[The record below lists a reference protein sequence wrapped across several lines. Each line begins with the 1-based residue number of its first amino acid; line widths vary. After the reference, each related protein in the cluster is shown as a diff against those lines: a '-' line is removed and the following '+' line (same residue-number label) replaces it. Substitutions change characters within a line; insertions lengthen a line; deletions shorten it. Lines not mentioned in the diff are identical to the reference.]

1 MHFTYNDFEKIL
13 NIGIRLSTEKNRNLL
28 LAAILENAMEITSCD
43 ASTLYL
49 YENNCLSFKIMK
61 TLSMGI
67 SRGTDGEFIDDMP
80 PVPMNEQNICSYA
93 AIHRE
98 IVNVPDVDNS
108 DRFDFSGPRKYDALT
123 GYHTKSLLVIP
134 LEDNENKLIGVLQ
147 LINAMDGNGAVIPFD
162 EQYDII
168 IRSLGSMAAIE
179 LTNLLHMEEM
189 KAQLYSFV
197 EALTMALDERTPYN
211 ASHTENVEKYA
222 GLLADYISRMY
233 RAGKS
238 TEYFDQNRKEKL
250 QLAAL
255 LHDIGKITIP
265 RGIMNRATRL
275 DHDIRMV
282 DMRFELLNALY
293 EADMLR
299 GRISREEYEH
309 QRQDLESELAFIHKI
324 DGVPFLDDEN
334 YRHICRLA
342 EKYHQKEDGTVTK
355 YLTDQEIEHL
365 SIRRGTLSLEERKEM
380 ENHVVMTEKI
390 LHKVRF
396 NKNFS
401 DIPKWAASHHEFLDG
416 SGYPKHLAKDDLD
429 LETRILTV
437 ADIYDALTATD
448 RPYKKPV
455 PEEKALDILRD
466 MADEGKI
473 DRQLVEWLA
482 EALKAKGGY
491 RQ

>member
-13 NIGIRLSTEKNRNLL
+13 NIGIRLSTEKNRNRLL
-28 LAAILENAMEITSCD
+28 TAILENAMEITNCD

-49 YENNCLSFKIMK
+49 YENDRLSFKIMK

-98 IVNVPDVDNS
+98 IINVPDVDNS
-108 DRFDFSGPRKYDALT
+108 SRFDFSGPKRYDALT
-123 GYHTKSLLVIP
+123 GYHTRSQLVIP
-134 LEDNENKLIGVLQ
+134 LENNENELIGVLQ
-147 LINAMDGNGAVIPFD
+147 LINAMDADGTVIPFD

-211 ASHTENVEKYA
+211 AAHTEHVEKYA
-222 GLLADYISRMY
+222 GILADYITEMY
-233 RAGKS
+233 KKGRSKDF
-238 TEYFDQNRKEKL
+238 FDQDRKEKL

-265 RGIMNRATRL
+265 RSVMNRATRL
-275 DHDIRMV
+275 DHEIHMV
-282 DMRFELLNALY
+282 DMRFELLKSLY
-293 EADMLR
+293 ETDMLR
-299 GRISREEYEH
+299 GRISPEEYEKN
-309 QRQDLESELAFIHKI
+309 REELDAELAFIHRI
-324 DGVPFLDDEN
+324 DGVPFLKDED
-334 YRHICRLA
+334 YEHVCRLA
-342 EKYHQKEDGTVTK
+342 EKYHQREDGTVTK
-355 YLTDQEIEHL
+355 YLTEREIRHL
-365 SIRRGTLSLEERKEM
+365 GIRRGTLSLEERKEM

-396 NKNFS
+396 NKNYS
-401 DIPKWAASHHEFLDG
+401 MIPAWASSHHEFLDG
-416 SGYPKHLAKDDLD
+416 SGYPKHLTREELA
-429 LETRILTV
+429 LETRILTI

-455 PEEKALDILRD
+455 QQEKALNILRD
-466 MADEGKI
+466 MANEGKL
-473 DRQLVEWLA
+473 DQQLVEWLA
-482 EALKAKGGY
+482 EALKEKGGY
-491 RQ
+491 ME

>member
-1 MHFTYNDFEKIL
+1 MCFTYNDFKKIL
-13 NIGIRLSTEKNRNLL
+13 NIGIGLTTEKNQNRLL
-28 LAAILENAMEITSCD
+28 TAILENAMEITNCD

-49 YENNCLSFKIMK
+49 YENNCLNFKIMK
-61 TLSMGI
+61 TLSMGV

-80 PVPMNEQNICSYA
+80 PVPMDEQNICSYA

-98 IVNVPDVDNS
+98 IVNVPDADNS
-108 DRFDFSGPRKYDALT
+108 GQFDFSGPKRYDALT
-123 GYHTKSLLVIP
+123 GYHTRSQLVIP
-134 LEDNENKLIGVLQ
+134 LENNENELIGVLQ
-147 LINAMDGNGAVIPFD
+147 LINAMDPDGTVIPFD

-211 ASHTENVEKYA
+211 ASHTEHVEKYA
-222 GLLADYISRMY
+222 GLLADHISKMY
-233 RAGKS
+233 KEGKS
-238 TEYFDQNRKEKL
+238 TEFFDQDRKEKL

-265 RGIMNRATRL
+265 RGVMNRATRL
-275 DHDIRMV
+275 DRDICMV
-282 DMRFELLNALY
+282 DMRFELLKSLY
-293 EADMLR
+293 ETDMLR
-299 GRISREEYEH
+299 GRISQKEYERL
-309 QRQDLESELAFIHKI
+309 QEELDSELAFIHKI
-324 DGVPFLDDEN
+324 DGAPFLNDEN
-334 YRHICRLA
+334 YEHVCRLA
-342 EKYHQKEDGTVTK
+342 RKYHQKEDGTVTK
-355 YLTDQEIEHL
+355 YLTEQEAEHL

-380 ENHVVMTEKI
+380 ENHVVMTDKI

-396 NKNFS
+396 NKNYR
-401 DIPKWAASHHEFLDG
+401 IIMKWASSHHEFLDG
-416 SGYPKHLAKDDLD
+416 SGYPRHLTEESLD

-455 PEEKALDILRD
+455 PKEKALDILRS
-466 MADEGKI
+466 MAEEGKI

-482 EALKAKGGY
+482 EALEL
-491 RQ
+491 QEE

>member
-1 MHFTYNDFEKIL
+1 MYFTYNDFQKIL
-13 NIGIRLSTEKNRNLL
+13 NIGIRLSTEKDRNRLL
-28 LAAILENAMEITSCD
+28 TAILENAMEITNCD

-98 IVNVPDVDNS
+98 IVNVPDLDHS
-108 DRFDFSGPRKYDALT
+108 DQFDFSGPRRYDALT
-123 GYHTKSLLVIP
+123 GYHTRSQLVIP
-134 LEDNENKLIGVLQ
+134 LENNENELIGVLQ
-147 LINAMDGNGAVIPFD
+147 LINAMDQNGSVIPFD

-179 LTNLLHMEEM
+179 LTNLLHMEEI

-197 EALTMALDERTPYN
+197 EALTMTLDERTPYN
-211 ASHTENVEKYA
+211 ASHTKHVEKYA
-222 GLLADYISRMY
+222 GLLANYISEMY
-233 RAGKS
+233 RCGKS
-238 TEYFDQNRKEKL
+238 SEFFDQDRKEKL
-250 QLAAL
+250 RLSAL

-265 RGIMNRATRL
+265 RSIMNRATRL
-275 DHDIRMV
+275 DQDIHTV
-282 DMRFELLNALY
+282 DMRFELLKSLY
-293 EADMLR
+293 ETDMLR
-299 GRISREEYEH
+299 GRITRDDYEKH
-309 QRQDLESELAFIHKI
+309 RDELDAELAFIHKI

-334 YRHICRLA
+334 YDHVCRLA
-342 EKYHQKEDGTVTK
+342 KKYHQKEDGTVTK
-355 YLTDQEIEHL
+355 YLTEQETEHL

-380 ENHVVMTEKI
+380 ENHVIMTEKI
-390 LHKVRF
+390 LQKVRF
-396 NKNFS
+396 NKNYS
-401 DIPKWAASHHEFLDG
+401 IIPKWAASHHEFLDG
-416 SGYPKHLAKDDLD
+416 SGYPNHLTADELD

-455 PEEKALDILRD
+455 PREKALDILRD
-466 MADEGKI
+466 MAKEGKI
-473 DRQLVEWLA
+473 DGQLVEWLA
-482 EALKAKGGY
+482 EALEAEGGY
-491 RQ
+491 KK

>member
-1 MHFTYNDFEKIL
+1 MYFTYNDFKKIL
-13 NIGIRLSTEKNRNLL
+13 NIGIGLSTEKNRNRLL
-28 LAAILENAMEITSCD
+28 TAILENAMEITNCD

-98 IVNVPDVDNS
+98 IVNVPDVGNS
-108 DRFDFSGPRKYDALT
+108 DRFDFSGPKRYDALT
-123 GYHTKSLLVIP
+123 GYHTKSQLVIP
-134 LEDNENKLIGVLQ
+134 LENNENELIGVLQ
-147 LINAMDGNGAVIPFD
+147 LINAMDPDGTVIPFD

-211 ASHTENVEKYA
+211 AAHTEHVEKYA
-222 GLLADYISRMY
+222 GLLADHISKMY
-233 RAGKS
+233 EKGKS
-238 TEYFDQNRKEKL
+238 TEFFDQDRKEKL

-282 DMRFELLNALY
+282 DMRFELLKSLY
-293 EADMLR
+293 ETDMLR
-299 GRISREEYEH
+299 GRMSQKEYE
-309 QRQDLESELAFIHKI
+309 RQQEELDSELAFIHEI
-324 DGVPFLDDEN
+324 DGAPFLNDEN
-334 YRHICRLA
+334 YEHVCHLA
-342 EKYHQKEDGTVTK
+342 RKYHQKEDGTVTK
-355 YLTDQEIEHL
+355 YLTEQEAEHL

-396 NKNFS
+396 NKNYS
-401 DIPKWAASHHEFLDG
+401 IIPKWASSHHEFLDG
-416 SGYPKHLAKDDLD
+416 SGYPKHLTEDELD

-455 PEEKALDILRD
+455 PREKALDILRS
-466 MADEGKI
+466 MAEEGKI

-482 EALKAKGGY
+482 EALDA
-491 RQ
+491 QEE

>member
-1 MHFTYNDFEKIL
+1 MYFTYNDFKKIL
-13 NIGIRLSTEKNRNLL
+13 NIGIGLSTEKNQNRLL
-28 LAAILENAMEITSCD
+28 TAILENAMEITNCD

-61 TLSMGI
+61 TISMGV
-67 SRGTDGEFIDDMP
+67 SRGADGEFIDDMP

-98 IVNVPDVDNS
+98 IVNVPDVHNS
-108 DRFDFSGPRKYDALT
+108 DRFDFSGPKKYDALT
-123 GYHTKSLLVIP
+123 GYHTRSQMVIP
-134 LEDNENKLIGVLQ
+134 LENNENELIGVLQ
-147 LINAMDGNGAVIPFD
+147 LINAMDQNGSVIPFD

-211 ASHTENVEKYA
+211 ASHTEHVEKYA
-222 GLLADYISRMY
+222 GLLADYISKMY
-233 RAGKS
+233 NKGKS
-238 TEYFDQNRKEKL
+238 TEFFDKERKEKL

-265 RGIMNRATRL
+265 RSVMNRATRL
-275 DHDIRMV
+275 DHEIHMI
-282 DMRFELLNALY
+282 DMRFELLKSLY
-293 EADMLR
+293 EADMRR
-299 GRISREEYEH
+299 GRLSKEEYEEK
-309 QRQDLESELAFIHKI
+309 QVELDSELAFIHKI
-324 DGVPFLDDEN
+324 DGVPFLDDNN
-334 YRHICRLA
+334 YEHVCRLA
-342 EKYHQKEDGTVTK
+342 KKYHQKEDGTVTK
-355 YLTDQEIEHL
+355 YLTERETEHL
-365 SIRRGTLSLEERKEM
+365 SIRRGTLSQEERKEM

-396 NKNFS
+396 NKNYS
-401 DIPKWAASHHEFLDG
+401 IIPKWASSHHEFLDG
-416 SGYPKHLAKDDLD
+416 SGYPKHLTEDELD
-429 LETRILTV
+429 LETRILTI

-455 PEEKALDILRD
+455 PKEKALDILRD
-466 MADEGKI
+466 MAEEGKI
-473 DRQLVEWLA
+473 DLQLVEWLS
-482 EALKAKGGY
+482 EALDAQGG
-491 RQ
+491 

>member
-1 MHFTYNDFEKIL
+1 MHFTYNDFNKIL
-13 NIGIRLSTEKNRNLL
+13 NIGIRLSTEKNRNRLL
-28 LAAILENAMEITSCD
+28 TAILENAMEITNCD

-67 SRGTDGEFIDDMP
+67 SRGADGELIDDIP

-98 IVNVPDVDNS
+98 IVNVPDVAGS
-108 DRFDFSGPRKYDALT
+108 DRFDFSGPKRYDALT
-123 GYHTKSLLVIP
+123 GYHTRSLLVIP
-134 LEDNENKLIGVLQ
+134 LENNENELIGVLQ
-147 LINAMDGNGAVIPFD
+147 LINAMDADGTIIPFD

-211 ASHTENVEKYA
+211 ASHTEHVEKYA
-222 GLLADYISRMY
+222 GLLADHISKLYKEGR
-233 RAGKS
+233 S
-238 TEYFDQNRKEKL
+238 TEFFDQDRKEKL

-265 RGIMNRATRL
+265 RSVMNRATRL
-275 DHDIRMV
+275 DQDIHMI
-282 DMRFELLNALY
+282 DMRFELLKSLY

-299 GRISREEYEH
+299 GRISQEEYEK
-309 QRQDLESELAFIHKI
+309 QQEELDSELAFIHTI
-324 DGVPFLDDEN
+324 DGVPFLNDEN
-334 YRHICRLA
+334 YEHVCRLA

-355 YLTDQEIEHL
+355 YLTEQEAEHL
-365 SIRRGTLSLEERKEM
+365 SIRKGTLSLEERKEM
-380 ENHVVMTEKI
+380 ENHVIMTEKI

-396 NKNFS
+396 NKNYS
-401 DIPKWAASHHEFLDG
+401 IIQKWAASHHEFLDG
-416 SGYPKHLAKDDLD
+416 SGYPKHLTKDELD
-429 LETRILTV
+429 LETKILTV

-455 PEEKALDILRD
+455 PREKALNILRG
-466 MADEGKI
+466 MAAEGKI
-473 DRQLVEWLA
+473 DPQLVEWLA
-482 EALKAKGGY
+482 DALNAREG
-491 RQ
+491 

>member
-1 MHFTYNDFEKIL
+1 MYFTYNDFKKIL
-13 NIGIRLSTEKNRNLL
+13 NIGIGLSTEKNQNRLL
-28 LAAILENAMEITSCD
+28 TAILENAMEITNCD

-61 TLSMGI
+61 TISMGV
-67 SRGTDGEFIDDMP
+67 SRGADGEFIDDMP

-98 IVNVPDVDNS
+98 IVNVPDVHNS
-108 DRFDFSGPRKYDALT
+108 DRFDFSGPKKYDALT
-123 GYHTKSLLVIP
+123 GYHTRSQLVIP
-134 LEDNENKLIGVLQ
+134 LENNENELIGVLQ
-147 LINAMDGNGAVIPFD
+147 LINAMDQNGSVIPFD

-211 ASHTENVEKYA
+211 ASHTEHVEKYA
-222 GLLADYISRMY
+222 GLLADYISKMY
-233 RAGKS
+233 NKGKS
-238 TEYFDQNRKEKL
+238 TEFFDKERKEKL

-265 RGIMNRATRL
+265 RSVMNRATRL
-275 DHDIRMV
+275 DHEIHMI
-282 DMRFELLNALY
+282 DMRFELLKSLY

-299 GRISREEYEH
+299 GRLSKEEYEEK
-309 QRQDLESELAFIHKI
+309 QVELDSELAFIHKI
-324 DGVPFLDDEN
+324 DGVPFLDDNN
-334 YRHICRLA
+334 YEHVCRLA
-342 EKYHQKEDGTVTK
+342 KKYHQKEDGTVTK
-355 YLTDQEIEHL
+355 YLTERETEHL
-365 SIRRGTLSLEERKEM
+365 SIRRGTLSQEERKEM

-396 NKNFS
+396 NKNYS
-401 DIPKWAASHHEFLDG
+401 IIPKWASSHHEFLDG
-416 SGYPKHLAKDDLD
+416 SGYPKHLTEDELD
-429 LETRILTV
+429 LETRILTI

-455 PEEKALDILRD
+455 PKEKALDILRD
-466 MADEGKI
+466 MAEEGKI
-473 DRQLVEWLA
+473 DLQLVEWLS
-482 EALKAKGGY
+482 EALDAQGG
-491 RQ
+491 

>member
-1 MHFTYNDFEKIL
+1 MYFTYNDFKKIL
-13 NIGIRLSTEKNRNLL
+13 NIGIGLSTEKNRNRLL
-28 LAAILENAMEITSCD
+28 TAILENAMEITNCD

-67 SRGTDGEFIDDMP
+67 SRGTDGELIDDMP

-123 GYHTKSLLVIP
+123 GYHTRSQLVIP
-134 LEDNENKLIGVLQ
+134 LENNENELIGVLQ
-147 LINAMDGNGAVIPFD
+147 LINAMDQNGTVIPFD

-179 LTNLLHMEEM
+179 LTNLLHMEVM

-211 ASHTENVEKYA
+211 ASHTEHVEKYA
-222 GLLADYISRMY
+222 GILADYISEMY
-233 RAGKS
+233 NKGKT
-238 TEYFDQNRKEKL
+238 TEFFDQDRKEKL

-265 RGIMNRATRL
+265 RSIMNRATRL
-275 DHDIRMV
+275 DHDIHTV
-282 DMRFELLNALY
+282 DMRFELLRSLY
-293 EADMLR
+293 ETDMLR
-299 GRISREEYEH
+299 GRISQEEYEK
-309 QRQDLESELAFIHKI
+309 RREELDSELAFIHKV

-334 YRHICRLA
+334 YEHVCRLA
-342 EKYHQKEDGTVTK
+342 DKYHEKEDGTVTK
-355 YLTDQEIEHL
+355 YLTEREIEHL
-365 SIRRGTLSLEERKEM
+365 SIRKGTLSLEERKEM

-396 NKNFS
+396 NKNYS
-401 DIPKWAASHHEFLDG
+401 VIPKWASSHHEFLDG
-416 SGYPKHLAKDDLD
+416 SGYPKHLMEDELD

-455 PEEKALDILRD
+455 PKEKALDILRS
-466 MADEGKI
+466 MAEERKI
-473 DRQLVEWLA
+473 DRQLVEWLS
-482 EALKAKGGY
+482 EALNAKEG
-491 RQ
+491 